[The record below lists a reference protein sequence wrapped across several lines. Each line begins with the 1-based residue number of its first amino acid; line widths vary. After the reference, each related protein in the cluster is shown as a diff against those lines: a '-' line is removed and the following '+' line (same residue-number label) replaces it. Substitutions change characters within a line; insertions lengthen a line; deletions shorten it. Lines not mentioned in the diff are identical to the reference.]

1 MSRAL
6 IVDNDGLIRMNG
18 ADILESAGF
27 RTFEAS
33 DGNRATALCDRT
45 CALIVL
51 PFTGVQ
57 MPSSDNGFALVTG
70 PVRFLLT
77 LPSRCARKPPNREIP
92 YASIPAHG

>member
-1 MSRAL
+1 MTTDLLMVLLLLGAAIVMFIANRPRMDAVAL
-6 IVDNDGLIRMNG
+6 LMIVL
-18 ADILESAGF
+18 
-27 RTFEAS
+27 
-33 DGNRATALCDRT
+33 
-45 CALIVL
+45 L